1 MSNKNAETI
10 NVPHW
15 WVRPNGS
22 WIARFA
28 LAWDHP
34 ESEYQ
39 YIIKMGFI
47 PEDYGVFKDERE
59 LNEVREMSDEEK
71 TKEILS
77 LREQIRAYEK
87 AGFQ

>member
-1 MSNKNAETI
+1 MSNKNPETI

-39 YIIKMGFI
+39 YILNVLKLV
-47 PEDYGVFKDERE
+47 PEDYGCFKDERE
-59 LNEVREMSDEEK
+59 LNEVREMSDEDK
-71 TKEILS
+71 TKEILR
-77 LREQIRAYEK
+77 LRETIRGYEK
-87 AGFQ
+87 AGF